1 MKKVIAKNGRKQV
14 RAGKTARR
22 EGLLPPPVGTSD
34 WVTFSRD
41 SYCVDK
47 TLILKDL
54 IDSKSRVVLFTRPR
68 RFGKTT
74 MLKMIRAFYE
84 GEASLFLD
92 KKIWAA
98 GEKYQSEQGQH
109 PVIFLSFKDIKQ
121 TTAEEAFARLAAVIG
136 DEVARFADCIE
147 NVWGNGAKKRS
158 LCKVMNREGTKD
170 ELSES
175 LGLLSEAVH
184 AFTKKLPVILIDEYD
199 QPITSAS
206 TNGYYDEMCN
216 FMRVFLSGA
225 LKDNEHCHIGI
236 MTGVLRV
243 AKEGILS
250 GLNNPK
256 VWTVFE
262 SEYSQ
267 YFGFTEEEV
276 AEMARYYGAEDKM
289 PEIKSWYDGYD
300 FGGTEIYNPWSV
312 LRYFDC
318 HCRPD
323 AYWLDT
329 SSNDLISAIVRDL
342 PHDMVRT
349 LEALLRDET
358 PRVQMAKELG
368 PYKDVMANKSS
379 LYALLVSAGYLK
391 IASPIEEGMCKVAL
405 PNHELSL
412 VFVNDIKAKINSALA
427 VGTGD
432 IVGALLDR
440 DADALRQAIAAFLL
454 ESVSYF
460 DAAAEGFF
468 HGLTLGFLAI
478 LRKRFRVL
486 SNVESGE
493 GRFDIA
499 LKPLVEPFPAFIIEV
514 KAADSATDDLKAL
527 ARDARAQID
536 GKKYD
541 TSFRAEG
548 ITDIEKIGLAYFKD
562 KVELCIRNSTP
573 STR

>member
-1 MKKVIAKNGRKQV
+1 MANAVDKKEEQQVCAGGAARTGR
-14 RAGKTARR
+14 
-22 EGLLPPPVGTSD
+22 LLPPPVGTSD
-34 WVTFSRD
+34 WATFSRD

-74 MLKMIRAFYE
+74 ALEMIRAFYE
-84 GEASLFLD
+84 DESSLFQD

-98 GEKYQSEQGQH
+98 GEVYRKEQGKH
-109 PVIFLSFKDIKQ
+109 PVIFLSFKDVKWNTFGESIKFLNALLAPCVGKFVKAVEALELE
-121 TTAEEAFARLAAVIG
+121 AERDRLLRVMREQG
-136 DEVARFADCIE
+136 DETDL
-147 NVWGNGAKKRS
+147 S
-158 LCKVMNREGTKD
+158 L
-170 ELSES
+170 S
-175 LGLLSEAVH
+175 LGLLSKAVH
-184 AFTKKLPVILIDEYD
+184 VFTKRLPVILIDEYD

-206 TNGYYDEMCN
+206 THGYYDEMCA

-225 LKDNEHCHIGI
+225 LKDNKHCHIGI

-262 SEYSQ
+262 SDYSQ
-267 YFGFTEEEV
+267 YFGFTEDEV
-276 AEMARYYGAEDKM
+276 AEMARYYGAEDKL
-289 PEIKSWYDGYD
+289 PEIKAWYDGYD

-391 IASPIEEGMCKVAL
+391 VASPIEEGMCKVAL

-412 VFVNDIKAKINSALA
+412 VFVNDIKAKINAALS

-440 DADALRQAIAAFLL
+440 DADALRAAIAAFLL

-468 HGLTLGFLAI
+468 HGLTFGFLAI

-527 ARDARAQID
+527 ARDARTQID

-562 KVELCIRNSTP
+562 RVEICKKVNDGK
-573 STR
+573 

>member
-1 MKKVIAKNGRKQV
+1 MH
-14 RAGKTARR
+14 AGKPARKG
-22 EGLLPPPVGTSD
+22 GLLPPPVGTSD
-34 WVTFSRD
+34 WARFSRT

-54 IDSKSRVVLFTRPR
+54 IDAESTVVLFTRPR

-74 MLKMIRAFYE
+74 VLEMIRAFYE
-84 GEASLFLD
+84 GEASLFQD

-98 GEKYQSEQGQH
+98 GAKYQNEQGAH
-109 PVIFLSFKDIKQ
+109 PVIFLSFKEVKWKTFAESIRFLNALLAPCVGKFV
-121 TTAEEAFARLAAVIG
+121 TAVEALEFEAERDRLLRVMREQG
-136 DEVARFADCIE
+136 DETDL
-147 NVWGNGAKKRS
+147 S
-158 LCKVMNREGTKD
+158 L
-170 ELSES
+170 S
-175 LGLLSEAVH
+175 LGLLSKAIH
-184 AFTKKLPVILIDEYD
+184 AYTKKLPVILIDEYD

-206 TNGYYDEMCN
+206 THGYYDEMCT

-225 LKDNEHCHIGI
+225 LKDNKHCHIGI

-250 GLNNPK
+250 GLNNPE

-262 SEYSQ
+262 QKYSQ

-289 PEIKSWYDGYD
+289 PEIKAWYDGYD

-312 LRYFDC
+312 LRYFQC
-318 HCRPD
+318 NCKPD

-329 SSNDLISAIVRDL
+329 SSNDLIAELVRDL
-342 PHDMVRT
+342 PHDVVRT
-349 LEALLRDET
+349 LEALLRDDT

-514 KAADSATDDLKAL
+514 KAADSATDDLKDL
-527 ARDARAQID
+527 AREARAQID

-541 TSFRAEG
+541 VTFRAEG

-562 KVELCIRNSTP
+562 KVELCKT
-573 STR
+573 

>member
-1 MKKVIAKNGRKQV
+1 M
-14 RAGKTARR
+14 
-22 EGLLPPPVGTSD
+22 PPPVGTSD
-34 WVTFSRD
+34 WATFSRD

-74 MLKMIRAFYE
+74 MLEMIRAFYE
-84 GEASLFLD
+84 GEASLFHD

-98 GEKYQSEQGQH
+98 GEKYQSEQGKY
-109 PVIFLSFKDIKQ
+109 PVIFLSFKDVKWKTFGESIKFLNALLAPCVGKFAKSIEALGLK
-121 TTAEEAFARLAAVIG
+121 AEQDRLLRVMGEQG
-136 DEVARFADCIE
+136 DETDL
-147 NVWGNGAKKRS
+147 S
-158 LCKVMNREGTKD
+158 L
-170 ELSES
+170 S
-175 LGLLSEAVH
+175 LGLLSKAVH
-184 AFTKKLPVILIDEYD
+184 ASTKKLPVILIDEYD

-206 TNGYYDEMCN
+206 TNGYYDEMCT

-225 LKDNEHCHIGI
+225 LKDNRHCHIGI

-250 GLNNPK
+250 GLNNPQ

-262 SEYSQ
+262 PEYSQ
-267 YFGFTEEEV
+267 YFGFTQDEV
-276 AEMARYYGAEDKM
+276 AEMARYYGAEDKL
-289 PEIKSWYDGYD
+289 PEIKAWYDGYD

-329 SSNDLISAIVRDL
+329 SSNDLITELVRDL
-342 PHDMVRT
+342 PHDMVKT

-368 PYKDVMANKSS
+368 PYKDVLARKST

-391 IASPIEEGMCKVAL
+391 VASPLEEGMCAVAI

-412 VFVNDIKAKINSALA
+412 VFVNDIKAKINAVLA
-427 VGTGD
+427 VGSD
-432 IVGALLDR
+432 EIVGALLDR
-440 DADALRQAIAAFLL
+440 DADTLRQAIAAFLL

-514 KAADSATDDLKAL
+514 KAADSAKDDLKAL

-541 TSFRAEG
+541 TAFHAEG

-562 KVELCIRNSTP
+562 KVELCRDLPTGGKNGDVNDWRSE
-573 STR
+573 

>member
-1 MKKVIAKNGRKQV
+1 MIL
-14 RAGKTARR
+14 GKDNIER
-22 EGLLPPPVGTSD
+22 LPPPVGTSD
-34 WVTFSRD
+34 WARFSRT

-47 TLILKDL
+47 TLVLKEL
-54 IDSKSRVVLFTRPR
+54 IDSESTVVLFTRPR

-74 MLKMIRAFYE
+74 ALNMIREFYE
-84 GEASLFLD
+84 GEASLFED

-98 GEKYQSEQGQH
+98 GEKYQKEQGSH
-109 PVIFLSFKDIKQ
+109 PVIFLSFKDVKQ
-121 TTAEEAFARLAAVIG
+121 MTVEEAFEKISGDIIAEVWRFREAVENGWGDGIKKEKLLRVMHGKSSRIELA
-136 DEVARFADCIE
+136 
-147 NVWGNGAKKRS
+147 
-158 LCKVMNREGTKD
+158 
-170 ELSES
+170 ES
-175 LGLLSEAVH
+175 LGLLCEAIESH
-184 AFTKKLPVILIDEYD
+184 GDKKPVILIDEYD
-199 QPITSAS
+199 QPITTAS
-206 TNGYYDEMCN
+206 TYGFYDEMCV

-225 LKDNEHCHIGI
+225 LKDNKHCHVGI

-250 GLNNPK
+250 GLNNPD
-256 VWTVFE
+256 VWTVFDKP
-262 SEYSQ
+262 YSQ

-276 AEMARYYGAEDKM
+276 ETMARYYGAEDKL
-289 PEIKSWYDGYD
+289 PEIKTWYDGYD

-312 LRYFDC
+312 LRYFKCDC
-318 HCRPD
+318 KPD

-329 SSNDLISAIVRDL
+329 SSNDLITEIVRDL
-342 PHDMVRT
+342 PHDMVKT

-358 PRVQMAKELG
+358 PRVAMAKELG
-368 PYKDVMANKSS
+368 PYKSILERKDS

-391 IASPIEEGMCKVAL
+391 VASPLVEGTCKVAI
-405 PNHELSL
+405 PNHEIAQ
-412 VFVNDIKAKINSALA
+412 VFVSDIRNKINNALE

-440 DADALRQAIAAFLL
+440 DAEALKSAIASFLL

-468 HGLTLGFLAI
+468 HGLTLGFLAV

-499 LKPLVEPFPAFIIEV
+499 LKPLVAGFPAFIIEV
-514 KAADSATDDLKAL
+514 KAADGPGDDLKAL
-527 ARDARAQID
+527 AQGARRQID

-541 TSFRAEG
+541 ATFRAEG
-548 ITDIEKIGLAYFKD
+548 IADIVKIGLAYCKD
-562 KVELCIRNSTP
+562 KVELVSGE
-573 STR
+573 

>member
-1 MKKVIAKNGRKQV
+1 M
-14 RAGKTARR
+14 RAGKPARKG
-22 EGLLPPPVGTSD
+22 GLLPPPVGTSD
-34 WVTFSRD
+34 WARFSRT

-54 IDSKSRVVLFTRPR
+54 IDAESTVVLFTRPR

-74 MLKMIRAFYE
+74 VLEMIRAFYE
-84 GEASLFLD
+84 GEASLFQD

-98 GEKYQSEQGQH
+98 GAKYQNEQGAH
-109 PVIFLSFKDIKQ
+109 PVIFLSFKDVKWKTFAESIRFLNALLAPCVGKFV
-121 TTAEEAFARLAAVIG
+121 TAVEALEFEAERDRLLRVMREQG
-136 DEVARFADCIE
+136 DETDL
-147 NVWGNGAKKRS
+147 S
-158 LCKVMNREGTKD
+158 L
-170 ELSES
+170 S
-175 LGLLSEAVH
+175 LGLLSKAIH
-184 AFTKKLPVILIDEYD
+184 AYTKKLPVILIDEYD

-206 TNGYYDEMCN
+206 THGYYDEMCT
-216 FMRVFLSGA
+216 FRRVFLSGA
-225 LKDNEHCHIGI
+225 LKDNKHCHIGI

-250 GLNNPK
+250 GLNNPE

-262 SEYSQ
+262 QKYSQ

-289 PEIKSWYDGYD
+289 PEIKAWYDGYD

-312 LRYFDC
+312 LRYFQC
-318 HCRPD
+318 NCKPD

-329 SSNDLISAIVRDL
+329 SSNDLIAELVRDL
-342 PHDMVRT
+342 PHDVVRT
-349 LEALLRDET
+349 LEALLRDDT

-514 KAADSATDDLKAL
+514 KAADSATDDLNAL
-527 ARDARAQID
+527 ARDARAQLD

-541 TSFRAEG
+541 VTFRAEG

-562 KVELCIRNSTP
+562 KVELCKT
-573 STR
+573 

>member
-1 MKKVIAKNGRKQV
+1 MAETTNKGEEIVC
-14 RAGKTARR
+14 AGGAARTAR
-22 EGLLPPPVGTSD
+22 LLPPPVGTSD
-34 WVTFSRD
+34 WATFSRD

-74 MLKMIRAFYE
+74 ALEMIRAFYE
-84 GEASLFLD
+84 DESSLFQD

-98 GEKYQSEQGQH
+98 GEVYRKEQGTH
-109 PVIFLSFKDIKQ
+109 PVIFLSFKDVKWKTFGESIKFLN
-121 TTAEEAFARLAAVIG
+121 ALLAPCVGKFAKAVEALELETERDRLLRVVREQG
-136 DEVARFADCIE
+136 DETDL
-147 NVWGNGAKKRS
+147 S
-158 LCKVMNREGTKD
+158 L
-170 ELSES
+170 S
-175 LGLLSEAVH
+175 LGLLSKAIH
-184 AFTKKLPVILIDEYD
+184 AYTKKLPVILIDEYD

-206 TNGYYDEMCN
+206 THGYYDEMCT

-225 LKDNEHCHIGI
+225 LKDNKHCHIGI

-250 GLNNPK
+250 GLNNPE

-262 SEYSQ
+262 QKYSQ

-289 PEIKSWYDGYD
+289 PEIKLWYDGYD

-312 LRYFDC
+312 LRYFQC
-318 HCRPD
+318 NCKPD

-440 DADALRQAIAAFLL
+440 DADALREAIAAFLL

-541 TSFRAEG
+541 TSFCAEG

-562 KVELCIRNSTP
+562 KVELCRDELIVHK
-573 STR
+573 

>member
-1 MKKVIAKNGRKQV
+1 MH
-14 RAGKTARR
+14 AGKPARKG
-22 EGLLPPPVGTSD
+22 GLLPPPVGTSD
-34 WVTFSRD
+34 WARFSRT

-54 IDSKSRVVLFTRPR
+54 IDAESTVVLFTRPR

-74 MLKMIRAFYE
+74 VLEMIRAFYE
-84 GEASLFLD
+84 GEASLFQD

-98 GEKYQSEQGQH
+98 GAKYQNEQGAH
-109 PVIFLSFKDIKQ
+109 PVIFLSFKDVKWKTFAESIRFLNALLAPCVGKFV
-121 TTAEEAFARLAAVIG
+121 TAVEALEFEAERDRLLRVMREQG
-136 DEVARFADCIE
+136 DETDL
-147 NVWGNGAKKRS
+147 S
-158 LCKVMNREGTKD
+158 L
-170 ELSES
+170 S
-175 LGLLSEAVH
+175 LGLLSKAIH
-184 AFTKKLPVILIDEYD
+184 AYTKKLPVILIDEYD

-206 TNGYYDEMCN
+206 THGYYDEMCT

-225 LKDNEHCHIGI
+225 LKDNKHCHIGI

-250 GLNNPK
+250 GLNNPE

-262 SEYSQ
+262 QKYSQ

-312 LRYFDC
+312 LRYFQC
-318 HCRPD
+318 NCKPD

-329 SSNDLISAIVRDL
+329 SSNDLITAIVRDL

-514 KAADSATDDLKAL
+514 KAADSATDDLKDL
-527 ARDARAQID
+527 AREARAQID

-541 TSFRAEG
+541 VTFRAEG

-562 KVELCIRNSTP
+562 KVELCKT
-573 STR
+573 

>member
-1 MKKVIAKNGRKQV
+1 M
-14 RAGKTARR
+14 

-34 WVTFSRD
+34 WARFSRT

-54 IDSKSRVVLFTRPR
+54 IDSESTVVLFTRPR

-74 MLKMIRAFYE
+74 VMEMIRAFYE
-84 GEASLFLD
+84 GEASLFQD

-98 GEKYQSEQGQH
+98 GAKYQREQGAH
-109 PVIFLSFKDIKQ
+109 PVIFLSFKDVKWNTFGESIKFLN
-121 TTAEEAFARLAAVIG
+121 ALIAPCVGKFAKAVEALELEPERERLQRVLREQG
-136 DEVARFADCIE
+136 DETDL
-147 NVWGNGAKKRS
+147 S
-158 LCKVMNREGTKD
+158 L
-170 ELSES
+170 S
-175 LGLLSEAVH
+175 LGLLSKAVH
-184 AFTKKLPVILIDEYD
+184 AFTKKTPVILIDEYD

-206 TNGYYDEMCN
+206 THGYYDEMCA

-225 LKDNEHCHIGI
+225 LKDNKHCHIGI

-250 GLNNPK
+250 GLNNPR

-276 AEMARYYGAEDKM
+276 AEMARYYGAEDRL
-289 PEIKSWYDGYD
+289 PEIKAWYDGYD

-318 HCRPD
+318 HCKPD

-329 SSNDLISAIVRDL
+329 SSNDIISAIVRDL

-349 LEALLRDET
+349 LEALLRDEA

-391 IASPIEEGMCKVAL
+391 VASPIEEGMCRVAL

-412 VFVNDIKAKINSALA
+412 VFVNDIKAKINAALS

-440 DADALRQAIAAFLL
+440 DADALREAIAAFLW

-499 LKPLVEPFPAFIIEV
+499 LRPLVEPFPAFIIEV
-514 KAADSATDDLKAL
+514 KAADSATADLKAL

-541 TSFRAEG
+541 ATFRAEG
-548 ITDIEKIGLAYFKD
+548 IKDIEKIGLAYFKD
-562 KVELCIRNSTP
+562 KVELCKNL
-573 STR
+573 